1 MKEVIHK
8 LNYLTASL
16 IGILGLSLAGEI
28 IQEDDPPDKVDDALL
43 LIIGIATIWWYKKKG
58 YKAESINGSLIFLVL
73 ALLTKIGAI
82 IVEHADAEAVGDD
95 IGIVIALVITIV
107 FVLWQKITHKKEK

>member
-1 MKEVIHK
+1 MKEVIHRI
-8 LNYLTASL
+8 NYFTAAF
-16 IGILGLSLAGEI
+16 IGILGFSLAGEI
-28 IQEDDPPDKVDDALL
+28 FQEDDAPDKIDDVIL
-43 LIIGIATIWWYKKKG
+43 LIIGIVAIWWYKKKG
-58 YKAESINGSLIFLVL
+58 YKAPSVTGSLVLLVL

-107 FVLWQKITHKKEK
+107 FVLWQKFTLKKEK